1 MRLKEEAGQKA
12 ELQKAYAKP
21 ACSEIR
27 WTTPDMQRTTPLGT
41 NAQLWRDDTE
51 TKLTSLE
58 LQGLGFRFRDYEQ
71 ASELGFMV
79 RV

>member
-1 MRLKEEAGQKA
+1 M
-12 ELQKAYAKP
+12 
-21 ACSEIR
+21 
-27 WTTPDMQRTTPLGT
+27 TTPSGT

-51 TKLTSLE
+51 TKFTSLE

-71 ASELGFMV
+71 GSELGFMV